1 MDKIQQLTDKL
12 YQEGV
17 EKGSAKAREME
28 QQAQEKSREI
38 IAAAEKQAKQLIEE
52 AQRKAGELEKN
63 TKAELQLFARQAVEA
78 LRTEVTNLV
87 NGPVVEQ
94 SVKAATADKDFM
106 QKVILQFVQKFAQED
121 QLLIETA
128 EAAALTKA
136 FEANAKDLLDKGL
149 KIESVNGLKTG
160 FVIRSEEGAYK
171 IQFGEEELI
180 AYFKEFLRPQ
190 LVGMLFTN

>member
-38 IAAAEKQAKQLIEE
+38 IAAAEKQAKQLIED

-78 LRTEVTNLV
+78 LRTEVTNLI

-149 KIESVNGLKTG
+149 RIESVNGLKTG
-160 FVIRSEEGAYK
+160 FVIRSEKGAYK